1 MAKRQASFERIDY
14 SIRTNKSIQR
24 KLIIEFFEH
33 LRAECR
39 IDTYQYIGLGS
50 MWFTDFVLFHK
61 RLQLQDMISIERSK
75 GYSRARFNRPYSCI
89 KLKRGKTTGVLR
101 KLDLTRPSI
110 VWLDYDHELQ
120 EYIFRDLEFLIEKV
134 PKSSV
139 VILTIEAEAAKFEN
153 VEDRSD
159 IMWEDIREA
168 VGAYMPE
175 SLDDELLGADEF
187 PSFVARVLRDA
198 MQEIASRRMEGLRF
212 APVFNYFYKDGARM
226 VTVGGMI
233 ASHEELAVVRRVTDT
248 YKEFYTADHPCRIAA
263 PPLTPKEKA
272 TLDTLLPSSVS
283 IDEKKLGFALE
294 KDQIEQY
301 RKFYRQY
308 PVFWELSP

>member
-1 MAKRQASFERIDY
+1 MVQRQASFERIDY

-33 LRAECR
+33 LRAEYP

-61 RLQLQDMISIERSK
+61 RLQLREMISIERRK

-89 KLKRGKTTGVLR
+89 RLKRGKTTGVLR
-101 KLDLTRPSI
+101 TLDLMRPSI

-120 EYIFRDLEFLIEKV
+120 KYIFRDLEFLIEKV
-134 PKSSV
+134 PKNSV
-139 VILTIEAEAAKFEN
+139 IIVTIEAEAAKFGN

-159 IMWEDIREA
+159 IMWEDIGEE
-168 VGAYMPE
+168 VGTYMPE
-175 SLDDELLGADEF
+175 SLDDELLSADEF
-187 PSFVARVLRDA
+187 PSFVAKVLGGA

-212 APVFNYFYKDGARM
+212 APVFNYLYKDGARM
-226 VTVGGMI
+226 VTVGGMVV
-233 ASHEELAVVRRVTDT
+233 SHEELAVVRRVTDA
-248 YKEFYTADHPCRIAA
+248 YKEFYTADQPCRIAA

-272 TLDTLLPSSVS
+272 TLDTLLPRSLY
-283 IDEKKLGFALE
+283 INEKKLGFALE